1 MHDIFGLRS
10 DEGEQVYIWRNE
22 DTELY
27 FDKGD
32 IVRFRVESEEWHD
45 QSLLAPPAKG
55 DTTSE
60 IERKVPYSIVVSTR
74 ASSVTGHRLLVLAF
88 RMQANKCGR
97 GKGFDA
103 APWSRKYTLVVIG
116 NKDRELERHRTK

>member
-60 IERKVPYSIVVSTR
+60 IEKKVPYSIVVSTR
-74 ASSVTGHRLLVLAF
+74 ASSVTGH
-88 RMQANKCGR
+88 
-97 GKGFDA
+97 
-103 APWSRKYTLVVIG
+103 
-116 NKDRELERHRTK
+116 